1 MIKAFFAFII
11 YEMPSR
17 SLPSDKGSQLEK
29 LKVIIFVENE
39 DTLNADYLLRHF

>member
-29 LKVIIFVENE
+29 LKMIIFVKNE
-39 DTLNADYLLRHF
+39 DYFEC